1 MGAHGTSFALETESS
16 LFASGDSKTAG
27 KLVRCCDMALRLNPI
42 FLDPLPYHVIMLEE
56 VRRRAEE
63 FDVLHF
69 HIDQFHF
76 PLFRPIAN
84 KTVTT
89 LHGRQ
94 DLPAPGL
101 SRRDVTGTVRN
112 GKLSRTDL

>member
-1 MGAHGTSFALETESS
+1 MLM
-16 LFASGDSKTAG
+16 LDR
-27 KLVRCCDMALRLNPI
+27 VRELAD
-42 FLDPLPYHVIMLEE
+42 
-56 VRRRAEE
+56 E